1 MLIYLQMPSQIRL
14 CIYKIEKTYII
25 YLQIYFQTKGFLLF
39 SLMKVCTEI
48 ERLWWVDNKINLS
61 EN

>member
-1 MLIYLQMPSQIRL
+1 MPSQIRL

-25 YLQIYFQTKGFLLF
+25 YLQIPFQTKGFLLDN
-39 SLMKVCTEI
+39 LMKVCIEI
-48 ERLWWVDNKINLS
+48 ERLWWVDNKINLL